1 MSFGRSLRLPL
12 TAGLRDILGLLD
24 QVQSSLH
31 RVFSSSTRFVPFHN
45 LPDNLPDNLP
55 EIIYDILCFA
65 ALALDLFFFASCFT
79 DSSAPPPIFFFNFEM
94 RVIRCTDA
102 IEGGVVIYAYDLVH
116 E

>member
-31 RVFSSSTRFVPFHN
+31 RVFSSGTRFVPFHN

-79 DSSAPPPIFFFNFEM
+79 PPPPRLRFFFS
-94 RVIRCTDA
+94 I
-102 IEGGVVIYAYDLVH
+102 LK
-116 E
+116 